1 MPQKSFAQRIHLLAK
16 PPGSMRN
23 LNCAHC
29 FSLKREHLYLGSRFR
44 MSDAMPEIKK

>member
-1 MPQKSFAQRIHLLAK
+1 
-16 PPGSMRN
+16 MRN